1 MSDRLTGLVLLVVS
15 AWYGY
20 LAFNIKNSFFSDP
33 LGSRAFPIVVASLL
47 VPLAVLLIVRQPK
60 PVVWP
65 RRASYP
71 PLLYATGLF
80 IGYAYLLPWLGFAL
94 ANTLIFA
101 GIAMIFGAQLRQAT
115 LAAVVASGVLYL
127 IFSVALD
134 LYLPTG
140 RLLEG
145 WFG

>member
-1 MSDRLTGLVLLVVS
+1 MSNRLTGLFLLVVS
-15 AWYGY
+15 SWYGY

-47 VPLAVLLIVRQPK
+47 VPLAIILILRQPK

-65 RRASYP
+65 GRVSYP
-71 PLLYATGLF
+71 PLLYAIGLF
-80 IGYAYLLPWLGFAL
+80 IAYAVLLPWFGFAI

-101 GIAMIFGAQLRQAT
+101 GIALIFGARPGQAA

-127 IFSVALD
+127 IFAVALD

>member
-1 MSDRLTGLVLLVVS
+1 MSDRLTGVILLVVS
-15 AWYGY
+15 SWYGY

-33 LGSRAFPIVVASLL
+33 LGSRAFPIVVAALL
-47 VPLAVLLIVRQPK
+47 VPLAITLIIRAPK
-60 PVVWP
+60 RVVWP
-65 RRASYP
+65 AKSSYP

-80 IGYAYLLPWLGFAL
+80 IAYAVLLPWAGFAI

-101 GIAMIFGAQLRQAT
+101 GIALIFGAKLRQAAV
-115 LAAVVASGVLYL
+115 AAVVASGVLYL
-127 IFSVALD
+127 IFAVALD

>member
-1 MSDRLTGLVLLVVS
+1 MSNRLAGLLLLAVS
-15 AWYGY
+15 SWYGY

-33 LGSRAFPIVVASLL
+33 LGSRAFPILIAALL
-47 VPLAVLLIVRQPK
+47 LPLTLMLILRRPK

-65 RRASYP
+65 VRASHP
-71 PLLYATGLF
+71 PLLYAGGLF
-80 IGYAYLLPWLGFAL
+80 VAYAVLLPWAGFAI

-101 GIAMIFGAQLRQAT
+101 GFALLFGARIQQAAV
-115 LAAVVASGVLYL
+115 AAVVASGVLYL
-127 IFSVALD
+127 IFSLALD